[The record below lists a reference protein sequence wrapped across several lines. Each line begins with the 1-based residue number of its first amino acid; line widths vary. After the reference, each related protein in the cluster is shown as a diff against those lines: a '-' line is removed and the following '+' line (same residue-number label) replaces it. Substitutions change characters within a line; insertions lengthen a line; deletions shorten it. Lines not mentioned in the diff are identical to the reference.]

1 MVYCT
6 LPRTQM
12 ASTDALSHQDDVDTT
27 HDNMNVQL
35 IPTDAFDQQLQ
46 AIDVA
51 LANKIKDFSS
61 SDPLVLRAVC
71 YDRLF
76 FSPFSCIP
84 TVPTRVSTS
93 RVFDPH
99 WLHLFPFRFFPTSS
113 ELTALFSQ
121 NVLFRTFLCIT

>member
-12 ASTDALSHQDDVDTT
+12 ASTDALSRQDDVDTT
-27 HDNMNVQL
+27 YDNMNVQL

-61 SDPLVLRAVC
+61 SDPLVLRAVHQIKKELL
-71 YDRLF
+71 LF
-76 FSPFSCIP
+76 NRS
-84 TVPTRVSTS
+84 
-93 RVFDPH
+93 
-99 WLHLFPFRFFPTSS
+99 
-113 ELTALFSQ
+113 
-121 NVLFRTFLCIT
+121 